1 MAYNIA
7 QAAPVFRVFE
17 KPDLS
22 YGVEITIV
30 GAEPVSVTG
39 FATETA
45 AADWITGYQRQKA
58 AANAGGK
65 RSWARR

>member
-7 QAAPVFRVFE
+7 QPDATFRVFE
-17 KPDLS
+17 KTDMTF
-22 YGVEITIV
+22 GVEIVIAGT
-30 GAEPVSVTG
+30 EPTSVMG

-45 AADWITGYQRQKA
+45 ANDWIAGYQRQKA
-58 AANAGGK
+58 AASVGGK

>member
-7 QAAPVFRVFE
+7 QAPPVFRVFE

-30 GAEPVSVTG
+30 GTEPVSVMG

-45 AADWITGYQRQKA
+45 ASDWITGYQRQKA